1 MIMGYNQMKKLD
13 KVARPGLSVSSELQ
27 KSYNR
32 AESMAQYGLSP
43 QESAAM
49 DADAQRNQASQLRT
63 GMARTGGSMAGA
75 LGVIAGSSMNDY
87 SLNKGRM
94 DAQMRRQNI
103 QYADRL
109 MGQVDNVRM
118 MQQKLAIERDQD
130 RRDAA
135 SNLFNMGGQNIMQG
149 ISDAEG
155 TALQLYGYGAF
166 DKKTD
171 AQTQKTSGGGSS
183 GGSGGGFGFGKS
195 KTGGF
200 TNYSSLDYN
209 SPIFQDL

>member
-1 MIMGYNQMKKLD
+1 MIGELLLGVPQMVMGYRQMKKLD
-13 KVARPGLSVSSELQ
+13 KIARPELSVSPELQ

-32 AESMAQYGLSP
+32 AESMTQYGLSP

-49 DADAQRNQASQLRT
+49 DAEAQRNQVSQLRT
-63 GMARTGGSMAGA
+63 GFARTGGSMAGA
-75 LGVIAGSSMNDY
+75 LGVIAGSSMNDF

-135 SNLFNMGGQNIMQG
+135 SNLFNMGGQNFMKG

-155 TALQLYGYGAF
+155 AAMQLYAYGAF
-166 DKKTD
+166 DKKPVEKTD
-171 AQTQKTSGGGSS
+171 ESSSNGSMGGAGAGGS
-183 GGSGGGFGFGKS
+183 F
-195 KTGGF
+195 
-200 TNYSSLDYN
+200 
-209 SPIFQDL
+209 